1 MSHAPTVAL
10 LAGSGA
16 ADGIHEVPDPMRSI
30 EMPSGPGAID
40 IGIGMPGIDIVS
52 ARTVV

>member
-30 EMPSGPGAID
+30 ETPSGSGAIAIAVTGVD
-40 IGIGMPGIDIVS
+40 SVS
-52 ARTVV
+52 LRTVV